1 MIFGALTGIVHSRNL
16 DYKFNTYLGTN
27 ADKDLPNWSINFSDI
42 VSFSKFRNYNGFIV
56 LAFTSNLHYILS
68 AILDTNSID
77 IILININMSRHLF
90 NQTNAHIVSYALR
103 AKSVYL
109 FDSNFEQ
116 DRTSFKSCWFP
127 MSMAFELLLIWY
139 GSYV

>member
-1 MIFGALTGIVHSRNL
+1 MIIGALTVIVHSRNL
-16 DYKFNTYLGTN
+16 NYKFSIYLGTN
-27 ADKDLPNWSINFSDI
+27 ADKDLPNWNINFSGI
-42 VSFSKFRNYNGFIV
+42 ISFSWFKN
-56 LAFTSNLHYILS
+56 LAFTPNLHYILS

-90 NQTNAHIVSYALR
+90 NQTNAHIVLYALR

-116 DRTSFKSCWFP
+116 DRTRFKSCWFP
-127 MSMAFELLLIWY
+127 MSMAFELLWIWY
-139 GSYV
+139 RSYV

>member
-16 DYKFNTYLGTN
+16 NHKFSSTYLDTN
-27 ADKDLPNWSINFSDI
+27 ADKDLPNWCINFSGI
-42 VSFSKFRNYNGFIV
+42 FSFSKFKKSERG
-56 LAFTSNLHYILS
+56 ILS

-90 NQTNAHIVSYALR
+90 NQTNAHKVLYALR

-127 MSMAFELLLIWY
+127 MSMAFELLLCFILNTIITQHTY
-139 GSYV
+139 F